1 MASGSQRLSFEKTAL
16 NNEQEDE
23 TNSPSPG
30 TAWPCKLAPQILQT
44 LWLANSLLHETRGMA
59 DTHHHNKIMVPA
71 NFPAGK
77 DIILQAR
84 RSQPSGDEVVLFYIT
99 LNVTISEGSICGAMV

>member
-1 MASGSQRLSFEKTAL
+1 
-16 NNEQEDE
+16 
-23 TNSPSPG
+23 
-30 TAWPCKLAPQILQT
+30 
-44 LWLANSLLHETRGMA
+44 
-59 DTHHHNKIMVPA
+59 MVPA

-99 LNVTISEGSICGAMV
+99 LNVTISEGSICGALV